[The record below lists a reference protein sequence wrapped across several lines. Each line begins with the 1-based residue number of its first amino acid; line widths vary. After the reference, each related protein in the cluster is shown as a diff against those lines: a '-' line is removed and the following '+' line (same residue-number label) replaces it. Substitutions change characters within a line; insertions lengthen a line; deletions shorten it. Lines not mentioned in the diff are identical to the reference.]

1 MDKRLVCSNDIPM
14 VKELEN
20 GRYKKLNKQWI
31 HFPYDYHDYTHNG
44 AHSFRIWFN
53 TDKQG
58 RYPIGKKYK
67 LGKQLHKWIENSEV
81 NGKILQGE
89 YQPEEYYTTLRQA
102 FKEGVKWCQQ
112 DIVFLIK
119 DKDNKSRVL
128 SSD

>member
-1 MDKRLVCSNDIPM
+1 MEH
-14 VKELEN
+14 ELEN
-20 GRYKKLNKQWI
+20 SFGRWI
-31 HFPYDYHDYTHNG
+31 HFPYDYHDYEHNG

-102 FKEGVKWCQQ
+102 FKAGVKWCQQ

-119 DKDNKSRVL
+119 DNELIRERKEYNG
-128 SSD
+128 